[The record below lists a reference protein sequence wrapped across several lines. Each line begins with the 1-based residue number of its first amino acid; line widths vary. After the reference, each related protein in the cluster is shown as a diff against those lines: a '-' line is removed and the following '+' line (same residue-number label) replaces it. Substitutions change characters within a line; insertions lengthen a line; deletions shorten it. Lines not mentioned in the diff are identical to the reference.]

1 MAQDTEAGALKQW
14 APVVGLTLSAFIFN
28 TSEFIPIGLLTDIA
42 RDFNITE
49 SQAGTIITVYAWI
62 VTVLSLPLMLLAS
75 KIEFKKLLLGILA
88 LFVISH
94 FLSAIAPSFIALM
107 LSRAGVAFSHS
118 IFWSIASPLAVR
130 IAPRGKAA
138 AALSLVVTGT
148 AVAMIAGLPLGRMV
162 GLYMGWRATFFSI
175 GVVALC
181 VAVFL
186 LFVFP
191 RVPAGSQGSAVAK
204 LPTILKNRALIGVY
218 VLTALIFT
226 ANFTAYSY
234 IEPFMAQMA
243 HMPEGEIT
251 FSLTLFGV
259 AGIIA
264 SVFFSRG
271 FENHPKFFFA
281 TGTFGLAIFLT
292 LMQGAAA
299 HIWTSMLLCVF
310 WGITF
315 TIFGLVFQSVVI
327 RLEPQATPIA
337 MSIYSGIANVGIG
350 SGALVGGWVFAW
362 PALPYIGYVGAAFA
376 LTGGII
382 CFAMIQD
389 FLKH

>member
-42 RDFNITE
+42 RDFQITE

-88 LFVISH
+88 LFIVSH
-94 FLSAIAPSFIALM
+94 FLSAIAPSFITLM

-138 AALSLVVTGT
+138 TALSLVVTGT

-175 GVVALC
+175 GVVAFC

-191 RVPAGSQGSAVAK
+191 KVPANAQGSAVAK
-204 LPTILKNRALIGVY
+204 LPAILKNRALIGVY

-226 ANFTAYSY
+226 ANFTGYSY
-234 IEPFMAQMA
+234 IEPFMAQIA

-271 FENHPKFFFA
+271 FEKHPKFFFA

-299 HIWTSMLLCVF
+299 QIWTSMLLCVF

-350 SGALVGGWVFAW
+350 SGALVGGWVCAW

-376 LTGGII
+376 LAGGII
-382 CFAMIQD
+382 CFAMIKD